1 MIIVGM
7 PYVGDQDED
16 SSKLY
21 WENHVMPIANK
32 MFADMKASDT
42 RKCRMEFNRE

>member
-21 WENHVMPIANK
+21 WENYVMPIANK
-32 MFADMKASDT
+32 KFADMKASDT
-42 RKCRMEFNRE
+42 MKCRMEFNRE